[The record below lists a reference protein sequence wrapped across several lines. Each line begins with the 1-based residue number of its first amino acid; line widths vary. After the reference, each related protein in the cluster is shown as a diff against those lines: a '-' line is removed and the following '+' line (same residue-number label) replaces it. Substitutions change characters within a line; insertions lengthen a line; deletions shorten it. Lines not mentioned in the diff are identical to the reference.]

1 MDGALIRPLLD
12 PGPSTSFGPGESISQ
27 WRREEILT
35 LPQELRGQ
43 CLLTMQARERQA
55 SAIPERTLTAAPQGV
70 WDTAA
75 TSQASN
81 VQTMF
86 GSDINTS
93 CFGERERARQ
103 MDLLM
108 VMWSRG
114 FVSDPL
120 SSCFLADFF
129 HQRLFRLLRDSGNPG

>member
-1 MDGALIRPLLD
+1 MKLCSFTGDALIRSRSEPE
-12 PGPSTSFGPGESISQ
+12 PSTSFGTGEQISQ

-55 SAIPERTLTAAPQGV
+55 STITARPLFPTPQE
-70 WDTAA
+70 DSYDMTA
-75 TSQASN
+75 TSQAST
-81 VQTMF
+81 VQSMF

-103 MDLLM
+103 LQILM

-114 FVSDPL
+114 FVFLSLVVRL
-120 SSCFLADFF
+120 SS
-129 HQRLFRLLRDSGNPG
+129 G

>member
-1 MDGALIRPLLD
+1 MIVLQVHGGALITSGLD
-12 PGPSTSFGPGESISQ
+12 PDPSTSFGSGESVSQ

-43 CLLTMQARERQA
+43 CLLTMQAHERQT
-55 SAIPERTLTAAPQGV
+55 SAIPEQSHIAGLQGAY
-70 WDTAA
+70 DPAA

-81 VQTMF
+81 VQSMF

-103 MDLLM
+103 MEVLM

-114 FVSDPL
+114 FV
-120 SSCFLADFF
+120 
-129 HQRLFRLLRDSGNPG
+129 